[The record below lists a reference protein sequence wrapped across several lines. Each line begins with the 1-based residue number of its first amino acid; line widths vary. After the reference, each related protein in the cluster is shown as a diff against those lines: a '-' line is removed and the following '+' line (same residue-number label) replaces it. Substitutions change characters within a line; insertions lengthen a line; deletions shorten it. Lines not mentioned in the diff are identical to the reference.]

1 MFFTIP
7 ASASRRVHPG
17 ASFSSSS
24 RMMRRDK
31 PGGSLFIF
39 LE

>member
-1 MFFTIP
+1 MFFAI
-7 ASASRRVHPG
+7 AESASRRVYPG
-17 ASFSSSS
+17 VSFGSSS